1 MRGAQVFPSWISTV
15 KAKLGD
21 GVDNSA
27 NVRGRSDTQI
37 EQQQGPAADFFNA
50 GDSSFMKAPRT
61 VYKGHQMPVRCLAV
75 MVVPNS
81 EDTLLFS
88 GGEDKLVFVWS
99 LKTGEKVAEFYGHT
113 QRVTS
118 MCTYSGPSVDPLVI
132 SASWDERLRIWPVKT
147 CIGHTSM
154 DSTLSEKISSEST
167 ILKGH
172 TSRVFGV
179 TIVNR
184 AGEAPFVASG
194 SSDNTIRVWALPDGK
209 LMYVLEDEEDVTWN
223 LCVSSFYIAPRE
235 DSVLNGTVLISGC
248 KNSTVRVWNHRA
260 NWADETPMASHP
272 QSSSRVQG
280 VIDLLTGKSAPARV
294 MPDMVIANH
303 PSAVHS
309 LVPFEYQDEPLVAT
323 VCKDLD
329 IRIFSLLTGKYAF

>member
-1 MRGAQVFPSWISTV
+1 
-15 KAKLGD
+15 
-21 GVDNSA
+21 
-27 NVRGRSDTQI
+27 
-37 EQQQGPAADFFNA
+37 
-50 GDSSFMKAPRT
+50 
-61 VYKGHQMPVRCLAV
+61 MPVRCLAV

-99 LKTGEKVAEFYGHT
+99 LKTGEKVAELYGHT

-118 MCTYSGPSVDPLVI
+118 LCTYSGPGVDPLVI
-132 SASWDERLRIWPVKT
+132 SASWDERLRIWPVKA
-147 CIGHTSM
+147 CIGHTSI
-154 DSTLSEKISSEST
+154 DSTLSEKVSSESI

-194 SSDNTIRVWALPDGK
+194 SSDNTIRVWSLPDGK

-223 LCVSSFYIAPRE
+223 LCMSSFYIAPRE
-235 DSVLNGTVLISGC
+235 GSALNGTVLISGC
-248 KNSTVRVWNHRA
+248 KNSTVRVWNHRT
-260 NWADETPMASHP
+260 NWAEETPMASHP
-272 QSSSRVQG
+272 QSSTRVQG
-280 VIDLLTGKSAPARV
+280 VIDLLSGKPAPARV

-329 IRIFSLLTGKYAF
+329 IRIFSLLTGKCIICYA